1 MEGAGLL
8 TEPAEL
14 ETPPGKEQDE
24 GQVGVCRAGASATV
38 TATVA
43 ASLSL
48 GGFVAGGSWLEALG
62 WRLLVGGITS
72 SPRDRRVRG
81 WYGGFTVVEDPLS
94 RVLSFPFLGAELQT
108 HDLNM

>member
-14 ETPPGKEQDE
+14 EIPPRKEQDE
-24 GQVGVCRAGASATV
+24 EQVGVCRAGASATV
-38 TATVA
+38 TATVV

-62 WRLLVGGITS
+62 WRLLVGGMTF
-72 SPRDRRVRG
+72 SPCDHRVRG
-81 WYGGFTVVEDPLS
+81 WYGGFTVVEDLLS
-94 RVLSFPFLGAELQT
+94 
-108 HDLNM
+108 